1 MTGAPFDLNSL
12 PDTRTMRASLLTVKQ
27 KRRSLAFHE
36 TAHTIVGMS
45 YGMSLARARV
55 IEAEVTDPAPGVMQ
69 TGATTWNPTWVDEF
83 AFAVQC
89 AAGPVAEQR
98 HLTEAGLLTADVAAQ
113 VAGDHDRDAAVATLA
128 RTGYELVLVGPA
140 PEFGA
145 TWGQVTER
153 ARADVSSLWSE
164 ISVVAEALLAA
175 DDLTITPADVLRLT
189 GRSNPEP
196 GKPRTPDAP

>member
-1 MTGAPFDLNSL
+1 MTGDPFDLNTL
-12 PDTRTMRASLLTVKQ
+12 PDTRTRQASLLTVAQ

-36 TAHTIVGMS
+36 TAHALVGMS
-45 YGMSLARARV
+45 YGMSLARVRV
-55 IEAEVTDPAPGVMQ
+55 IEAEVTDPAPGVTQ

-89 AAGPVAEQR
+89 AVGPIAEQR

-113 VAGDHDRDAAVATLA
+113 VAGDHDRDMAVATLA
-128 RTGYELVLVGPA
+128 RTGYELALAGPA
-140 PEFGA
+140 PEFGT
-145 TWGQVTER
+145 TWDEVTER
-153 ARADVSSLWSE
+153 ARADVSALWPE
-164 ISVVAEALLAA
+164 ISVVAEALLTA